1 MADQFAVNLSREGA
15 VSPASRRRRRSVV
28 AALAIALTALAAA
41 LFWLRPAHPDGA
53 RAAHAAEAVARGEQA
68 YGRGDVAEA
77 IASWREAAEAGNAAA
92 ENELGLA
99 FENGRGMAR
108 DYRAALRLFRQAAA
122 QGYAPAMTELGG
134 IYEKGEGVPR
144 DYAAAAKWYLEAW
157 DRGGEKSGALQARAV
172 LRGRASASPRTRLL
186 QISGTRWRAAQRPCA
201 AETEAAKLN

>member
-15 VSPASRRRRRSVV
+15 VSPASRRRRPSVV

-53 RAAHAAEAVARGEQA
+53 RAAHAAEAVARGQEA
-68 YGRGDVAEA
+68 YRRGDVADA
-77 IASWREAAEAGNAAA
+77 IALWRKAAEAGNAAA

-99 FENGRGMAR
+99 FENGRGVAR

-122 QGYAPAMTELGG
+122 QGYAPARTELGG

-157 DRGGEKSGALQARAV
+157 DRGGEKWAAYKLGLFYGKGLGVAKDEAA
-172 LRGRASASPRTRLL
+172 ANFW
-186 QISGTRWRAAQRPCA
+186 TRWRAAQRPCA
-201 AETEAAKLN
+201 AETGPAKLN

>member
-53 RAAHAAEAVARGEQA
+53 RAAHVAEAVARGEEA
-68 YGRGDVAEA
+68 YRRGDVAGA
-77 IASWREAAEAGNAAA
+77 IALWREAAEAGNAAA

-134 IYEKGEGVPR
+134 MRLTEGEA
-144 DYAAAAKWYLEAW
+144 Y
-157 DRGGEKSGALQARAV
+157 ARA
-172 LRGRASASPRTRLL
+172 SSPIPRPSPLL
-186 QISGTRWRAAQRPCA
+186 QQACQRRRVRRGWTRCVARNRDVRSRPMRAGLRTWP
-201 AETEAAKLN
+201 LLVD